1 MQPWEEVKEE
11 GREEGLLPLRRWDM
25 VPARHSC
32 IMWKHRR
39 LWKAGAIVQIGD
51 PRGQCSKDLVIRL
64 CSTVRIVVLSLWV
77 CYLHYL
83 MIYN

>member
-11 GREEGLLPLRRWDM
+11 GREEGLLPLLRWDM

-32 IMWKHRR
+32 IIWKHRR
-39 LWKAGAIVQIGD
+39 LWKAGAIVQIGY
-51 PRGQCSKDLVIRL
+51 PKGQCSKDLVIRL

-77 CYLHYL
+77 CYF
-83 MIYN
+83 IT